1 MKIASPGFARA
12 LINPSARG
20 LALRALSAW
29 DKSGEPLR
37 GFLEACGADA
47 APADRALARD
57 LALGVARR
65 LNTLDWVL
73 SPLLTRPF
81 ASLDPS
87 VRAALRLGAWQLLYA
102 ADRFP
107 AYAAVHDTVSLAGPR
122 AKGLVNA
129 VLRSLQRKGRPPE
142 PADPVEKLG
151 LEFSYPAWLV
161 KRWVA
166 RWGSETAG
174 RVMEAGNAEPPLTL
188 RANRLKTTAGELAIQ
203 LRAEGRLA
211 ETTSLSPD
219 GVRLGKAFS
228 LTDHP
233 GFREGLF
240 SIQDE
245 AAQLAV
251 QALDSRPGE
260 TILDLCA
267 GAGGKSGHMAERMEN
282 RGRVVA
288 LDSDRARLE
297 NLRRTAARLGLGIV
311 ETVAGDARKAGDRWP
326 GGFDRVL
333 ADVPCSG
340 LGTIRRR
347 PDIKWARAEEDVRT
361 RLPALQK
368 EILLSAA
375 KALKPGGTLVYAT
388 CSTEPE
394 ENEDVVRI
402 LLSERPDIRLDP
414 PPLSSSLISPD
425 GFVRLRPDL
434 HGTDGFFLASL
445 RS

>member
-1 MKIASPGFARA
+1 MA
-12 LINPSARG
+12 
-20 LALRALSAW
+20 AW

-37 GFLEACGADA
+37 GFLEARGADA
-47 APADRALARD
+47 SPADRALARV

-65 LNTLDWVL
+65 LNTLDLVL
-73 SPLLTRPF
+73 SPLLSRPF

-87 VRAALRLGAWQLLYA
+87 VRAALRLGAWQLLFA

-107 AYAAVHDTVSLAGPR
+107 AYASVHDTVSLAGPR
-122 AKGLVNA
+122 ARGLVNA

-142 PADPVEKLG
+142 PADPIEKLA

-166 RWGSETAG
+166 RWGSDTAG

-188 RANRLKTTAGELAIQ
+188 RANRLKTTAGRLAEC
-203 LRAEGRLA
+203 LRAEGRTA
-211 ETTSLSPD
+211 EATSLSPD
-219 GVRLGKAFS
+219 GVRVEKSFS

-233 GFREGLF
+233 AFRDGLF
-240 SIQDE
+240 SVQDE

-251 QALDSRPGE
+251 HALDPRPGE
-260 TILDLCA
+260 TVLDLCA
-267 GAGGKSGHMAERMEN
+267 GAGGKSGHLAERMEN
-282 RGRVVA
+282 RGRIVA
-288 LDSDRARLE
+288 VDSDRARLE
-297 NLRRTAARLGLGIV
+297 NLRRTAARLGVSIV
-311 ETVAGDARKAGDRWP
+311 ETVSDDARKAGARWP

-347 PDIKWARAEEDVRT
+347 PDIKWARGEEDVRT
-361 RLPALQK
+361 RLPVLQR
-368 EILLSAA
+368 EILRSAA
-375 KALKPGGTLVYAT
+375 KALKPGGVLVYST

-394 ENEDVVRI
+394 ENEDVVGV
-402 LLSERPDIRLDP
+402 LLSERSDVRPVSP
-414 PPLSSSLISPD
+414 PVTADLVSPD

-445 RS
+445 RLRP